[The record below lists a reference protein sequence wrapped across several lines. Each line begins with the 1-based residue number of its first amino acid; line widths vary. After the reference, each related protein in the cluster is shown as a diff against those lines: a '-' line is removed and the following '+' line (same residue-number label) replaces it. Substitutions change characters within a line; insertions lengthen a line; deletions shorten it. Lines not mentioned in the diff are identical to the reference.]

1 LLRRGYTEIEERMLS
16 EYVADELPGT
26 PTDVHLRLGLPTHL
40 QGRPPG
46 WELERPYYLMTLQEA
61 DLVYREGDV
70 VHLCE
75 FAVWRPQTKLGQ
87 LLVYRI
93 LLPDT
98 PGYLDTPLENI
109 APRIVVG
116 RDEPTVKAVAQAV
129 DVDVE
134 VWRRPW
140 LDQAIADRTGY
151 KPAQGIKFP

>member
-1 LLRRGYTEIEERMLS
+1 MLRRGYTEIEERMLS
-16 EYVADELPGT
+16 EYVTEELAGL
-26 PTDVHLRLGLPTHL
+26 PTNVHLRLGLPTQL
-40 QGRPPG
+40 KGRPPG

-61 DLVYREGDV
+61 DLVYRRDDV

-98 PGYLDTPLENI
+98 PGYLDTPMENI
-109 APRIVVG
+109 VPRIVVG
-116 RDEPTVKAVAQAV
+116 REEPAVRAVAQASG
-129 DVDVE
+129 VDVE

-140 LDQAIADRTGY
+140 LDRVIADRTGY
-151 KPAQGIKFP
+151 KPAQGIRI